1 MTAGGRGNVQ
11 KRVTQSC
18 CFAYLNLFPFCRS
31 LFGSHGIRLHWP
43 FGRGRTGTWEPRRI
57 EDEGYGR
64 RTRKGQEVGVLTEWE
79 VGEIGENYTTVPN
92 VLQSKRD

>member
-43 FGRGRTGTWEPRRI
+43 FGKGKDRDVGAQENRGGGVRKANEERAGS
-57 EDEGYGR
+57 GR
-64 RTRKGQEVGVLTEWE
+64 SNRVGSGRNRGKLH
-79 VGEIGENYTTVPN
+79 N
-92 VLQSKRD
+92 SA

>member
-1 MTAGGRGNVQ
+1 M
-11 KRVTQSC
+11 
-18 CFAYLNLFPFCRS
+18 
-31 LFGSHGIRLHWP
+31 GSVCTGP
-43 FGRGRTGTWEPRRI
+43 SEGEGQGRGRI
-57 EDEGYGR
+57 EVEGYGR

>member
-18 CFAYLNLFPFCRS
+18 CFAYFNLFPFCRS
-31 LFGSHGIRLHWP
+31 LFGSHGIRLHRP
-43 FGRGRTGTWEPRRI
+43 FGRGRTGAWEPRRI
-57 EDEGYGR
+57 EVEGYGR
-64 RTRKGQEVGVLTEWE
+64 RTRKGQEVGVLTGWE